1 MPFRQPLVCRRRQ
14 QKSRLP
20 THLAKVAHPLPA
32 LVHIPDQSTTSWA
45 GSTQVRQ
52 AARARAL
59 RPRRCRLLVQPGT
72 DGQGFEICLHC
83 GRTAAETAPDGPG
96 SLAGHQPLRRWMP
109 RAEDGRTCTGGVPN
123 VSPFAV
129 AGHLWL
135 GQEICTDVC
144 EVQLYGCESRQVA
157 LTIALALREIAARRL
172 GVDSDEMGFA
182 APEASRSGLARN
194 YSAVVLDRASGGA
207 GFVDTIARPSGS
219 ARGSPPTPRLH
230 GAGPLWR
237 P

>member
-1 MPFRQPLVCRRRQ
+1 MR
-14 QKSRLP
+14 SG
-20 THLAKVAHPLPA
+20 
-32 LVHIPDQSTTSWA
+32 PDGVVFWFN
-45 GSTQVRQ
+45 
-52 AARARAL
+52 
-59 RPRRCRLLVQPGT
+59 PGT
-72 DGQGFEICLHC
+72 DGRGFEICLHC